1 MTPRSRWALLA
12 ALLLLVVLGVTMT
25 FGVTT
30 SPAPQLRAER
40 TAVVNTQQQLELLD
54 AAKTLEQKLASL
66 PTGNDIKSQ
75 HAAMI
80 DEVSALR
87 QEVRTMQSNGQ
98 SQHAELRGQLQALK
112 PELLVPAKAT
122 TAKVPMKCSQRHA
135 KLVNTIGVYVPNF
148 HNAELAIVNLQLL
161 QSRACDPERVKFYV
175 VTMEET
181 ALERKQAAEAITKAV
196 PNAIVMELV
205 TDGLVGG
212 AVLPPLFRFI
222 LTEARMD
229 LTIFAD
235 TDALMLAEAWD
246 ARLDELFDDEKLA
259 LAAINPRTST
269 RDFHCLP
276 EWNWMVLRTR
286 LYKLPDHPFKLQMG
300 ASDWGQSFA
309 WHATDLG
316 YKQYRW
322 ADSASLG
329 TKSGRVVG
337 DSADEF
343 WVFHSFYGSRGR
355 EDVKEG
361 HPEHQWVPTEENKHT
376 FEDFARDPQGLRD
389 LVGPMAKEQGECPPP
404 TVPDTID
411 QSKALTF
418 QF

>member
-1 MTPRSRWALLA
+1 MFFIAIRESRMPPEAPEASPQIAAAPSATLQHQLDLLEEIQAL
-12 ALLLLVVLGVTMT
+12 
-25 FGVTT
+25 
-30 SPAPQLRAER
+30 R
-40 TAVVNTQQQLELLD
+40 
-54 AAKTLEQKLASL
+54 
-66 PTGNDIKSQ
+66 
-75 HAAMI
+75 H
-80 DEVSALR
+80 EVSSIKGSTHPS
-87 QEVRTMQSNGQ
+87 ES
-98 SQHAELRGQLQALK
+98 
-112 PELLVPAKAT
+112 LVPAKANT
-122 TAKVPMKCSQRHA
+122 VEAPMKCSQRHA
-135 KLVNTIGVYVPNF
+135 KYVNTIGVYVPNF

-161 QSRACDPERVKFYV
+161 QLRACNPERIKFYV
-175 VTMEET
+175 VTMDET
-181 ALERKQAAEAITKAV
+181 ELERKRANVAISKAV
-196 PNAIVMELV
+196 PNAITLEFV
-205 TDGLVGG
+205 TPPGAVGG
-212 AVLPPLFRFI
+212 SVLPPLFRFI
-222 LTEARMD
+222 LKEARMD

-259 LAAINPRTST
+259 LAAINPRTSSSA
-269 RDFHCLP
+269 FHCLP

-322 ADSASLG
+322 ADGAPFG
-329 TKSGRVVG
+329 TKAGRVVG

-404 TVPDTID
+404 TIPDTID
-411 QSKALTF
+411 QSHAETF